1 MERDSAYKPALP
13 GRIVGFGLYHDKYDR
28 GRGGGAIV
36 TACSPRSRDISIDI
50 MPGFQDDSKE

>member
-36 TACSPRSRDISIDI
+36 TACSPRSRDTKND
-50 MPGFQDDSKE
+50 